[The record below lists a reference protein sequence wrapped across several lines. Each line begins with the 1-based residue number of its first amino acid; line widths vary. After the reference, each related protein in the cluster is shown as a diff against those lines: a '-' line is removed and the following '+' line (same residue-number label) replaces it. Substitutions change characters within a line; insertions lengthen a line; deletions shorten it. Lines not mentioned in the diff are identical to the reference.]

1 MATPHATARIEHE
14 KFIGRVKSEI
24 HDLESAKQNEATA
37 EAKIDSE
44 ISKLALKASGGDKG
58 ALKSQRELH
67 DRKSE
72 HHIQQDNLEAL
83 ASPLRAQLADAELEL
98 PRFFLREAIEAAL
111 NAGIAL
117 EPVAQ
122 KFSDSLDPAI
132 AAFGAYKSQFDA
144 VVVPALRLINADG
157 SAKVLAE
164 RARTV
169 LDRGL
174 RNELALKFRDHGF
187 RIVDLTGDEAGFAET
202 VRLFLGDLSKLLEVR
217 ISEGREASGRTLY
230 RATTKVSGFY
240 GRDIAL
246 GEIISLPSGDPNAAK
261 MLALGAFEI
270 VHDSDMPQ
278 EASSKAGA

>member
-1 MATPHATARIEHE
+1 MATQHATARIEHE

-44 ISKLALKASGGDKG
+44 IAKLALKASGGDKG

-67 DRKSE
+67 DRKAE
-72 HHIQQDNLEAL
+72 HHIQQRNLETL
-83 ASPLRAQLADAELEL
+83 ASPLRAGLEGAELEL

-111 NAGIAL
+111 NAGVAL

-132 AAFGAYKSQFDA
+132 AAFGAYKSQFDS
-144 VVVPALRLINADG
+144 VVGPALRLINSDG
-157 SAKVLAE
+157 AAKVLAE

-174 RNELALKFRDHGF
+174 RNELASKFRAHGF
-187 RIVDLTGDEAGFAET
+187 KIVDLTGDEAGFAET
-202 VRLFLGDLSKLLEVR
+202 VRLFLGDVSKLLEAALY
-217 ISEGREASGRTLY
+217 EGRDVSGRALY
-230 RATTKVSGFY
+230 RATTRVSGFY
-240 GRDIAL
+240 GRDIEP
-246 GEIISLPSGDPNAAK
+246 GEVISLSSGDPNAAK

-270 VHDSDMPQ
+270 VHDAPAQ